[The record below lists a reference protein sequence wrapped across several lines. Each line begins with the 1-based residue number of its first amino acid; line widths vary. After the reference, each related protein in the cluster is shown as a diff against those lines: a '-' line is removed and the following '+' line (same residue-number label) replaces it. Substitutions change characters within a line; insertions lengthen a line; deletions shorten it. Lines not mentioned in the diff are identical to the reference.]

1 MRVLLVHPSALM
13 YSEIF
18 LRLEPLG
25 LERVASALL
34 ADGHDVRLIDLQ
46 VYEQADLRRQVAEF
60 RPEAVGFG
68 LNYLANVPEVVDLAR
83 WVKSVLPGCLVFC
96 GGHSVSFV
104 AEHVLAH
111 AEGAIDVVLKGEGES
126 AAPALL
132 AAARDRALT
141 EVPGAVTTEGA
152 GPPPRMVHSLDDHLP
167 ARHLGGRRRK
177 YFIGVMDPAASIEF
191 TRGCP
196 WDCSFCSAWTF
207 YGRSYRRLSPEAAAE
222 DMARI
227 TEPGVFIV
235 DDVAFIKAEEGD
247 EIARQ
252 LERRGIRKQYY
263 LETRCDVLIR
273 NEEVFRRWRRLGLNY
288 MFLGLEALDEE
299 GLRQFRKRTTP
310 KVNNQAL
317 EIARSMGLSVA
328 INIIADPDWDE
339 SRFAFVREWAMSVP
353 EIVNITVQTPYPG
366 TETWL
371 TESRHLTTLDYR
383 LFDVQHA
390 VLPTRLPLR
399 QFYEELVKTQSVLAR
414 KHLGVAALAKTGGII
429 GRQLLRGQT
438 NFAKMIW
445 KFNDVYNAD
454 RQYAEHQQQARYLMP
469 QPVPSSAV
477 TPADRKALYV
487 HATAPVH
494 RSLAHH
500 SARPWAVP
508 ARAAQGQVAAGYFGM
523 PSPTEDGPVGGSSED
538 GSCGA
543 SASALSAVSV
553 APAARDSV
561 MSSSRRGPCRRRKV
575 RCGRARSR
583 IATSSLSAV
592 SSGCDPFDGADP
604 DAAAGAARAASAAP
618 SASVS
623 DMPSEKRSLSA
634 AATWSAWPPKATKP
648 GSSETRPSQEMR

>member
-46 VYEQADLRRQVAEF
+46 VYDQADLRRQVAEF
-60 RPEAVGFG
+60 HPEAVGFG

-104 AEHVLAH
+104 AEHVLEH
-111 AEGAIDVVLKGEGES
+111 AEGAIDVVLKGEGER

-132 AAARDRALT
+132 AAAKDGALT

-152 GPPPRMVHSLDDHLP
+152 GPAPQMVHSLDDHLP

-227 TEPGVFIV
+227 AEPGVFIV

-339 SRFAFVREWAMSVP
+339 TRFAFVREWAMSVP

-414 KHLGVAALAKTGGII
+414 KHLGAAALAKTGGII
-429 GRQLLRGQT
+429 ARQLLHGQT

-454 RQYAEHQQQARYLMP
+454 RQYSEHQRKASYLMP
-469 QPVPSSAV
+469 PPAPSPVSQ
-477 TPADRKALYV
+477 ADRRALYV
-487 HATAPVH
+487 HATAPV
-494 RSLAHH
+494 
-500 SARPWAVP
+500 
-508 ARAAQGQVAAGYFGM
+508 
-523 PSPTEDGPVGGSSED
+523 
-538 GSCGA
+538 
-543 SASALSAVSV
+543 
-553 APAARDSV
+553 
-561 MSSSRRGPCRRRKV
+561 RR
-575 RCGRARSR
+575 
-583 IATSSLSAV
+583 
-592 SSGCDPFDGADP
+592 SSGH
-604 DAAAGAARAASAAP
+604 
-618 SASVS
+618 
-623 DMPSEKRSLSA
+623 
-634 AATWSAWPPKATKP
+634 
-648 GSSETRPSQEMR
+648 